1 MKTTNLEWRAM
12 SDDEKQAALNKRV
25 REGEKCGGQ

>member
-12 SDDEKQAALNKRV
+12 SDADKQAALNKRV
-25 REGEKCGGQ
+25 KAGESK

>member
-1 MKTTNLEWRAM
+1 MNTTNLEWRAM

-25 REGEKCGGQ
+25 RGGSIKVG

>member
-12 SDDEKQAALNKRV
+12 SDADKQAALNKRV
-25 REGEKCGGQ
+25 RGESK